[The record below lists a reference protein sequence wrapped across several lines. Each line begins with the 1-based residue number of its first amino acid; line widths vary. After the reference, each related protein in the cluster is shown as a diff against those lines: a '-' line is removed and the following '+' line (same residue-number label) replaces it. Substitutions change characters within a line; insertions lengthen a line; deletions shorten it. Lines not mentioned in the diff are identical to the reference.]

1 MNNHKIVR
9 KMKFM
14 QDKLIKNFLLKTQS
28 KEKMMNNSTKNKM
41 NSRTHPILN
50 DYLVQDSH
58 VEVSIEKNM
67 TISVD

>member
-67 TISVD
+67 KISVD